1 MLNKFLNL
9 NTYNKSHLFEPLQQK
24 EINQDKLSR
33 VLPPSLAKLELSSEK
48 FIDIPRDVFDIYS
61 TYRPTP
67 LYRARELEKAIGTT
81 CEVYI
86 KDEGATPTGNHKI
99 NSAYLIAYLCRKDG
113 IKTVATETTGNWG
126 IALAMA
132 AKRFGIKTV
141 CFLDYESHLERPNR
155 KALMEGFGA
164 DVVIVEPPANQE
176 VKDLLTLSANA
187 AIEFTKRSKGAY
199 YIFGSVYSYF
209 IIPQSVIGLEI
220 KSQLVELDRYP
231 DIVIGTC
238 GGGANLLG
246 TSGVFLADT
255 IDEKRKARIVSA
267 EAESCPILSEG
278 KMGLY
283 SIDTLKYYPLIRT
296 YGLEGLRDGDYVGG
310 LGSTVVASSVAYFH
324 SRGLID
330 VNRFNS
336 EEAMKAAEI
345 FHKSEGK
352 LIALETGFTM
362 AAVIKQA
369 RENHNKVIVAN
380 ISSGETDKKF
390 YN

>member
-9 NTYNKSHLFEPLQQK
+9 NAYHKAHLFEPRYQK
-24 EINQDKLSR
+24 EINQRELAK
-33 VLPPSLAKLELSSEK
+33 VLPPSLAKLELFSEK
-48 FIDIPRDVFDIYS
+48 YVEIPGEVFDIYS

-67 LYRARELEKAIGTT
+67 LFRVRQFEKNIGTN
-81 CEVYI
+81 CEIYI

-99 NSAYLIAYLCRKDG
+99 NSAYLIAYSCKKDN
-113 IKTVATETTGNWG
+113 IKTIATETTGNWG

-164 DVVIVEPPANQE
+164 DVVIVEPPPQQE

-187 AIEFTKRSKGAY
+187 AIEFIKLSKGAY

-220 KSQLVELDRYP
+220 KSQLAELSRYP
-231 DIVIGTC
+231 DIVVGTC

-246 TSGVFLADT
+246 TAGVFLADI
-255 IDEKRKARIVSA
+255 IDEKRKTKIVSA
-267 EAESCPILSEG
+267 EAQSCPILSEG

-283 SIDTLKYYPLIRT
+283 SIDTVKYYPLIHT
-296 YGLEGLRDGDYVGG
+296 YGLDGLRDGDYVGG

-324 SRGLID
+324 STGLIH
-330 VNRFNS
+330 VNRFSS
-336 EEAMKAAEI
+336 EEAMKAAES
-345 FHKSEGK
+345 FHRSEGK

-369 RENHNKVIVAN
+369 RENNNKIIVAN

-390 YN
+390 YE

>member
-9 NTYNKSHLFEPLQQK
+9 NAYHKAHLFDPLHEK
-24 EINQDKLSR
+24 EINQDKLAG
-33 VLPPSLAKLELSSEK
+33 VLPPSLARLELSSEK
-48 FIDIPRDVFDIYS
+48 YIDIPGEVFDIYS
-61 TYRPTP
+61 KYRPTP
-67 LYRARELEKAIGTT
+67 LYRARQFEKNVGTN
-81 CEVYI
+81 CEIYI

-99 NSAYLIAYLCRKDG
+99 NSAYLIAYSCKKDN
-113 IKTVATETTGNWG
+113 IKTIATETTGNWR

-132 AKRFGIKTV
+132 AKKFGIKTV

-164 DVVIVEPPANQE
+164 DVVIVEPPPQQE

-187 AIEFTKRSKGAY
+187 AIEFTKRTRGAY

-220 KSQLVELDRYP
+220 KSQLAELERYP
-231 DIVIGTC
+231 DIVVGTC

-246 TSGVFLADT
+246 TAGVFLADI
-255 IDEKRKARIVSA
+255 IDEKRKVKIVSA
-267 EAESCPILSEG
+267 EANSCPILSEG

-283 SIDTLKYYPLIRT
+283 SIDTVKYYPLIHT
-296 YGLEGLRDGDYVGG
+296 YGLDGLRDGDYVGG

-324 SRGLID
+324 ATGLIH
-330 VNRFNS
+330 VKGFSS
-336 EEAMKAAEI
+336 EEAIKSAEI

-369 RENHNKVIVAN
+369 RENNNKIIVAN

-390 YN
+390 YE